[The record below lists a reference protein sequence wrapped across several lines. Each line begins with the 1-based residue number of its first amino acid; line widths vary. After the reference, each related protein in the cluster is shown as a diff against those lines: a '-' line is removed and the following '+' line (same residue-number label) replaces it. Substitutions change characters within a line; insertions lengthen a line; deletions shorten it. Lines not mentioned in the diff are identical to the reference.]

1 MDVYGYGAALG
12 MERDGMGLSV
22 RAGWLA
28 RLLNTRL
35 SPPFFFFFGFFLIIF
50 VVAWDRSHGLNFLT
64 YARALLSR
72 YLGHGV
78 GYFVGV
84 ETGLSVSHR
93 PAKSATLTYYFR
105 AGKEKEGFEMM
116 YVYLF
121 Y

>member
-1 MDVYGYGAALG
+1 
-12 MERDGMGLSV
+12 MGLSV

-35 SPPFFFFFGFFLIIF
+35 SPPVLFFFLCFLIIF
-50 VVAWDRSHGLNFLT
+50 VMAWDRSHGLNFLT
-64 YARALLSR
+64 YARALLSL

-78 GYFVGV
+78 GYFVGT
-84 ETGLSVSHR
+84 ESGFSVSHR

>member
-1 MDVYGYGAALG
+1 MDVCGYGAALG
-12 MERDGMGLSV
+12 TVGDGKGWDAQTGK
-22 RAGWLA
+22 AGWQTLGC
-28 RLLNTRL
+28 
-35 SPPFFFFFGFFLIIF
+35 PPRFFFFFGFFLIIF

-84 ETGLSVSHR
+84 ESGLSVSHR

-105 AGKEKEGFEMM
+105 AGKEKESFEMR